1 MPDPKPYAIR
11 DSGRTET
18 PAPEVPLEERITLQ
32 AKRITGIER
41 AIARNEA
48 KAREYEEDYAR
59 LMAEMVSGYKEAA
72 ARLKGLLANA
82 EFGMLE
88 LIKMLPE
95 KKRRY
100 RHGRTTFGITPARK
114 SVEILDGEEAVTEI
128 EACGEKVSDECI
140 AIKKSP
146 KKKELLAFIERGD
159 APGFE
164 HIRVVHGEDSLRR
177 TKS

>member
-1 MPDPKPYAIR
+1 MPDPKPYRIR

-18 PAPEVPLEERITLQ
+18 LAPEVPLDERITLQ

-41 AIARNEA
+41 AIVRNEA
-48 KAREYEEDYAR
+48 KALEYEEDYAR
-59 LMAEMVSGYKEAA
+59 LMAEMVNGYKEAS
-72 ARLKGLLANA
+72 ARLKGHLVNA

-100 RHGRTTFGITPARK
+100 RHGRTTFGVTPARK
-114 SVEILDGEEAVTEI
+114 RIEILAGSEAEAVTEI
-128 EACGEKVSDECI
+128 EACGEKVSSECI

-146 KKKELLAFIERGD
+146 KKKELLAFIDRGD

-164 HIRVVHGEDSLRR
+164 HVRVVHGED
-177 TKS
+177 